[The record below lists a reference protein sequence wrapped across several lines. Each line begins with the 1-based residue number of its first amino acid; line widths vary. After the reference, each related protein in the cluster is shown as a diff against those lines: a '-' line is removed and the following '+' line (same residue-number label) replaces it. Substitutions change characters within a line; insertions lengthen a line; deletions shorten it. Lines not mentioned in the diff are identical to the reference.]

1 MARSRGPGRG
11 VDSSVAREL
20 VTPAP
25 TDGSTAVIRNLVI
38 LGAGGDLTSRYLI
51 PALVRLVAVGQLDE
65 ATRVFAVDRAEESDG
80 SFRDAIT
87 TRLHDLHPDL
97 ETADTEWLLERL
109 HYRRADVTSADGL
122 SGALPELAT
131 SPAAIYLAL
140 PNTVFRP
147 TLQALTQ
154 LQLPPGS
161 RLVVEK
167 PFGVDLAD
175 AKRLNSDI
183 SQCFGEDDVFR
194 IDHFLAKQTVLDIL
208 GLRFANR
215 IFEPVWN
222 SLHVERV
229 EIIWDEDLA
238 LEGRAG
244 YYDQAGALRDM
255 VQNHLLQLLALV
267 AMEPPVS
274 MGARDLRDRK
284 VDVLRAVQP
293 PAPEEMASGT
303 RRARYTAGVD
313 GASGMPAYVDEPG
326 VDPSRHTETYA
337 DVTLRIENWRWAG
350 VPFRLRTGKAL
361 KKNRQEI
368 ALHFRPAVYR
378 PFGQDTP
385 ADVLRFSLDPDR
397 IGLEINLNGAGDPF
411 DLERA
416 TLQASFTQQQLPPY
430 SRLLSEILAGE
441 PTLSIRGDEAEEGW
455 RIVEPILA
463 AWDANDAPMQEYP
476 AGSDGP

>member
-1 MARSRGPGRG
+1 M
-11 VDSSVAREL
+11 
-20 VTPAP
+20 
-25 TDGSTAVIRNLVI
+25 RNLVI
-38 LGAGGDLTSRYLI
+38 LGAGGDLTGRYLL
-51 PALVRLVAVGQLDE
+51 PALVRLVAVGQLDD
-65 ATRVFAVDRAEESDG
+65 AVRVFAVDRAEGSDA
-80 SFRDAIT
+80 SFRDT
-87 TRLHDLHPDL
+87 TRTRLHDLHPDL
-97 ETADTEWLLERL
+97 EATDAEWLLERL
-109 HYRRADVTSADGL
+109 HYRRADVTSADELG
-122 SGALPELAT
+122 SALPELAA

-147 TLQALTQ
+147 TLHALTQ
-154 LQLPPGS
+154 LQLLPGS

-167 PFGVDLAD
+167 PFGVDLSD
-175 AKRLNSDI
+175 ARRLNSDI
-183 SQCFGEDDVFR
+183 SRCFAEDDVFR

-244 YYDQAGALRDM
+244 YYDRAGALRDM

-274 MGARDLRDRK
+274 MGASDLRDRK

-293 PAPEEMASGT
+293 PAPDEMAAGT
-303 RRARYTAGVD
+303 RRARYAVSSDGSSGV
-313 GASGMPAYVDEPG
+313 PAYVDEPG

-337 DVTLRIENWRWAG
+337 DVTLRIQNWRWAG

-385 ADVLRFSLDPDR
+385 ADVLRFSLNPDQ

-416 TLQASFTQQQLPPY
+416 TLQASFAMQQLPPY

-463 AWDANDAPMQEYP
+463 AWDADDVPMEEYP